1 MRLVSFFRL
10 KYSPIALRALALFV
24 CAAGLHATGVAQ
36 DALKP
41 QLSRVSVTQVKPE
54 MWAQFLE
61 FYNNET
67 LPALK
72 KGGIKQSLVM
82 QSSGPVGT
90 GYEFRVVQ
98 PIENLAQFDEGSALT
113 KALGPEGRKAYDAK
127 RRAMI
132 VSSHAYIIRSI
143 PEAAIPQNG
152 TSKLMVRREISVAP
166 GRRADYES
174 YQKDLL
180 AVLKKTNLKGHRVS
194 RLVIGGDLNMYFHVD
209 SFDSWAEYEKFMAAL
224 PQIEGYS
231 KLAGRTA
238 GVVMHTNLT
247 AYTPMPELSI
257 TPAPLKTASN

>member
-1 MRLVSFFRL
+1 MKTNRFATNLVFLLSVFLLTSLSGF
-10 KYSPIALRALALFV
+10 
-24 CAAGLHATGVAQ
+24 AQ
-36 DALKP
+36 EAPKP

-54 MWAQFLE
+54 MWEQYLA
-61 FYNNET
+61 FYKNET

-82 QSSGPVGT
+82 QSSGPVGN
-90 GYEFRVVQ
+90 GFELRVVQ
-98 PIENLAQFDEGSALT
+98 PLDSMAQFDEGSALT

-127 RRAMI
+127 RRSMI
-132 VSSHAYIIRSI
+132 VSSHAYVIRSI
-143 PEAAIPQNG
+143 PEAAIMQNG

-194 RLVIGGDLNMYFHVD
+194 RLVIGGDLNTYYHVD
-209 SFDSWAEYEKFMAAL
+209 SFDSWAEYEKFSAAL
-224 PQIEGYS
+224 PQVEGYS

-238 GVVMHTNLT
+238 GVVMHTNLSM
-247 AYTPMPELSI
+247 YTPMPELGI
-257 TPAPLKTASN
+257 TPVPVNTANK

>member
-1 MRLVSFFRL
+1 MKTNRIATKLVFLLSVCL
-10 KYSPIALRALALFV
+10 LTALSGF
-24 CAAGLHATGVAQ
+24 AQ
-36 DALKP
+36 EAPKP

-54 MWAQFLE
+54 MWEQYLA
-61 FYNNET
+61 FYKNET

-72 KGGIKQSLVM
+72 KAGVKQSLVM
-82 QSSGPVGT
+82 QSSGPVGN
-90 GYEFRVVQ
+90 GYELRVLTPVDS
-98 PIENLAQFDEGSALT
+98 LAQFDEGSAMT

-132 VSSHAYIIRSI
+132 VSSHAYIIRSV
-143 PEAAIPQNG
+143 PEAAIAQNG

-194 RLVIGGDLNMYFHVD
+194 RLVIGGDLNTYFHVD
-209 SFDSWAEYEKFMAAL
+209 SFDSWAEYEKFMAEL
-224 PQIEGYS
+224 SKVEGYS
-231 KLAGRTA
+231 KLSGRTA
-238 GVVMHTNLT
+238 GVVMHTNLS

-257 TPAPLKTASN
+257 TPVPVNTANK

>member
-1 MRLVSFFRL
+1 MKNNYRLTNLIFTLSL
-10 KYSPIALRALALFV
+10 LLLAAF
-24 CAAGLHATGVAQ
+24 TGFAQ
-36 DALKP
+36 DTPKP

-54 MWAQFLE
+54 MWERFLE
-61 FYNNET
+61 FYKNET

-90 GYEFRVVQ
+90 GYELRVVN
-98 PIENLAQFDEGSALT
+98 PIDSMAQFDEGSALT

-127 RRAMI
+127 RRTMI
-132 VSSHAYIIRSI
+132 VSSHAYVIRSV
-143 PEAAIPQNG
+143 PEAAIAQTG
-152 TSKLMVRREISVAP
+152 TSKLMIRREISVAP

-194 RLVIGGDLNMYFHVD
+194 RLVIGGDLNTYFHVD
-209 SFDSWAEYEKFMAAL
+209 SFDSWAEYEKFQAEL
-224 PQIEGYS
+224 PNVEGYS
-231 KLAGRTA
+231 KLAGRTV

-257 TPAPLKTASN
+257 TPAPTTASK

>member
-1 MRLVSFFRL
+1 MKNKTNLMLTLTLFL
-10 KYSPIALRALALFV
+10 LAAF
-24 CAAGLHATGVAQ
+24 TGFAQ
-36 DALKP
+36 DAPKP

-54 MWAQFLE
+54 MWEQFLE
-61 FYNNET
+61 FYKNET

-82 QSSGPVGT
+82 QSSGPVGS
-90 GYEFRVVQ
+90 GFEIRVVQ
-98 PIENLAQFDEGSALT
+98 PLESLAQFDEGSSIS
-113 KALGPEGRKAYDAK
+113 KALGPEKFKAYQAK
-127 RRAMI
+127 RRTMI
-132 VSSHAYIIRSI
+132 VSQNAYVIRSV
-143 PEAAIPQNG
+143 PEAAIPQDG
-152 TSKLMVRREISVAP
+152 TSKLMIRREISVAP

-194 RLVIGGDLNMYFHVD
+194 RLLIGGDLNTYFHVD

-224 PQIEGYS
+224 PQVEGYS

-238 GVVMHTNLT
+238 GVVMNTTVT

-257 TPAPLKTASN
+257 TPAPVNTANK

>member
-1 MRLVSFFRL
+1 MKITKFV
-10 KYSPIALRALALFV
+10 LACSLFLLTAFV
-24 CAAGLHATGVAQ
+24 GFAQ
-36 DALKP
+36 DAPKS

-61 FYNNET
+61 FYKNET

-82 QSSGPVGT
+82 QSSGPVGD
-90 GYEFRVVQ
+90 GFEFRVVQ
-98 PIENLAQFDEGSALT
+98 PVDSLAQFDEGSALT
-113 KALGPEGRKAYDAK
+113 KALGAEGRKAYDAK

-132 VSSHAYIIRSI
+132 VSSHAYIIRGI

-152 TSKLMVRREISVAP
+152 YSKLMVRREISVVP

-209 SFDSWAEYEKFMAAL
+209 SFDSWAEYEKFQEGL
-224 PQIEGYS
+224 SKVEGYS
-231 KLAGRTA
+231 KLSGRTV
-238 GVVMHTNLT
+238 GLVMHTKLS
-247 AYTPMPELSI
+247 AYTPMPELGI
-257 TPAPLKTASN
+257 TPATTASK